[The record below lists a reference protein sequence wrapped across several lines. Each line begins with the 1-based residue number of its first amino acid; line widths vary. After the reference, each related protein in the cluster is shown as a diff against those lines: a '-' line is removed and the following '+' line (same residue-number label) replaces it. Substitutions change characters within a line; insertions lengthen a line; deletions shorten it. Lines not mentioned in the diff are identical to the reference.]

1 MLKEWV
7 YYLHLPWVEKLAF
20 KKIDIIESIWKH
32 SFSKM
37 EETLDPIKAYKTIF
51 KHNFA
56 TPPELLKLRFEQAA
70 KINNMN
76 SGIIVL

>member
-7 YYLHLPWVEKLAF
+7 YYLHLPWVENSKNWL
-20 KKIDIIESIWKH
+20 IESTWKH

-37 EETLDPIKAYKTIF
+37 EETLDPIEAYKTIF
-51 KHNFA
+51 KHNCV

-70 KINNMN
+70 KINNIN

>member
-1 MLKEWV
+1 
-7 YYLHLPWVEKLAF
+7 
-20 KKIDIIESIWKH
+20 
-32 SFSKM
+32 M